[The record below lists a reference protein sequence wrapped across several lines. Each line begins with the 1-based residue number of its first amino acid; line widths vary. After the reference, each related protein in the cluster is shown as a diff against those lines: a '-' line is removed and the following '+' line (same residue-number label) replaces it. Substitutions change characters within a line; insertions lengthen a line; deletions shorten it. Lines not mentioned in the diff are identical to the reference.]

1 MTNQELTLFTIA
13 GKRAPIYVLPDLP
26 PFMLDADLAIIYG
39 TTTRNITKA
48 VQRRLTRFPQR
59 YSWVLSQDQLDALR
73 FQNGTANPVSSMSR
87 SLPRAFSHGG
97 ANMLSGVL
105 TGTVADEVAVAI
117 NDAFTEMER
126 RAFADVKFMLEKLRQ
141 DATCNKPIYMR
152 VMRAAQEGWDF
163 EQLFQSTNYTRKR
176 LDAAVKELVGMG
188 ILSEPLA
195 GMQRDLFAHV

>member
-26 PFMLDADLAIIYG
+26 PFMMDADLAIIYG

-126 RAFADVKFMLEKLRQ
+126 RAFAEVQMMLQRLRVDVAK
-141 DATCNKPIYMR
+141 KPIY
-152 VMRAAQEGWDF
+152 VWCINAHQYGWTF

-176 LDAAVKELVGMG
+176 LEASVKELVGMG

>member
-13 GKRAPIYVLPDLP
+13 GKRCPIYTLPNRE
-26 PFMLDADLAIIYG
+26 PFMLASDLANVYG
-39 TTTRNITKA
+39 TKTSALNQA
-48 VQRRLTRFPQR
+48 VKRHPDRFPDR
-59 YSWVLSQDQLDALR
+59 YMFSLSDAETRLLKSQSVTSNR
-73 FQNGTANPVSSMSR
+73 ANRANPV
-87 SLPRAFSHGG
+87 AFTHAG

-105 TGTVADEVAVAI
+105 TGKVAGELAVAI

-152 VMRAAQEGWDF
+152 VMRAAQEDWTF

-176 LDAAVKELVGMG
+176 LEAAVKELVGMG